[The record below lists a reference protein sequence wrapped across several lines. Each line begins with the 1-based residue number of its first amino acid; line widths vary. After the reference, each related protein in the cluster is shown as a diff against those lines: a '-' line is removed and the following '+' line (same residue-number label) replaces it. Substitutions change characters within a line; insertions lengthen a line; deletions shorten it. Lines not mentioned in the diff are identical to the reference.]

1 MFKVPTRQLANFG
14 IAGNG
19 RARNLTSTA
28 LVLASLLVTGSQAQ
42 AQSPSG
48 IWARGDGNARVRIA
62 PCGANICAT
71 NTWIRKPGSEKVGQ
85 VLIMKVKKVAAGLW
99 KGTAFDPQRNL
110 TVSMQMKVRA
120 RSMITSGCIVGG
132 LICKSTNWS
141 RIK

>member
-42 AQSPSG
+42 AQSLSG

-71 NTWIRKPGSEKVGQ
+71 NTWIRKPSSEKVGQ

-99 KGTAFDPQRNL
+99 KGSAFDPQRNL

>member
-99 KGTAFDPQRNL
+99 KGSAFDPQRNL

>member
-120 RSMITSGCIVGG
+120 RFMITSGCIVGG
-132 LICKSTNWS
+132 LICKSTHWS